1 MSGGPAVQIS
11 IESCAEKQVQEVG
24 LDGSETYVQP
34 LSMSQNLARL
44 AQRIDFG
51 QDSEEEPEN
60 GAVPRDSEWEQ
71 PQQEEEEG
79 LVKFQPSLWPWDSV
93 RNHLRGCLTEMCVL
107 YDVLNIVKDKRYM
120 HLDPVSQES
129 LTPKQ
134 SQQSLLLVSK
144 RKYLLGAA
152 QILLKG
158 AERLSKSVAENQE
171 NKRQRD
177 FNSELLRLRQHWKL
191 RKLGDKILGDLS
203 YRSAGSLFPHHG
215 TFEVIKNTDLD
226 LDKKI
231 PEDYCPL
238 DVHIPSD
245 LEGSAYLKVSI
256 QKQSSDI
263 GDLGTM
269 NLFKRPVP
277 KAKPGTP
284 HWQTKLEAA
293 QNVLLCKEIFA
304 QLSREAVQI
313 KSQIPHIVVKNQI
326 ISQPFPGLQL
336 CISFC
341 HSTNDKRSQKLSS
354 DKMSPEDHLY
364 VLEHNLHQLIREFH
378 KQTLSNIVM
387 PHPASAPF
395 GHKRMRLAGPQAFDK
410 NEINAM
416 QQSEGLLEKII
427 KQAKHV
433 FLRRRAARTIDN
445 LASRIEDPQI
455 QAHWSSINDVYES
468 SVKVLITSQGYEQI
482 CKSIQLQLNIGVD
495 QIRVVHRDGRV
506 ITLSHQEQELQDFLL
521 SQMSQHQV
529 LAVQQLA
536 KVMGWHVLSFSN
548 QVGLGPVESIGNA
561 SAITVASPNGDYAVS
576 VRNGP
581 ENGSKVMVQFPRSQC
596 KELPKSD
603 VLQDNKWH
611 YLRGPFKEI
620 QWNKMEGRN
629 FVYKMELLM
638 AALTPC

>member
-1 MSGGPAVQIS
+1 M
-11 IESCAEKQVQEVG
+11 
-24 LDGSETYVQP
+24 
-34 LSMSQNLARL
+34 
-44 AQRIDFG
+44 
-51 QDSEEEPEN
+51 
-60 GAVPRDSEWEQ
+60 
-71 PQQEEEEG
+71 
-79 LVKFQPSLWPWDSV
+79 
-93 RNHLRGCLTEMCVL
+93 
-107 YDVLNIVKDKRYM
+107 
-120 HLDPVSQES
+120 
-129 LTPKQ
+129 
-134 SQQSLLLVSK
+134 
-144 RKYLLGAA
+144 
-152 QILLKG
+152 
-158 AERLSKSVAENQE
+158 SKSVAENQE

-191 RKLGDKILGDLS
+191 RKVGDKILGDLS
-203 YRSAGSLFPHHG
+203 YRSAGSLFLHQG
-215 TFEVIKNTDLD
+215 TFEVIKNTDID

-238 DVHIPSD
+238 DVQIPSD
-245 LEGSAYLKVSI
+245 LEGSAYIKVSI
-256 QKQSSDI
+256 QKQAPDI
-263 GDLGTM
+263 GDLGTV
-269 NLFKRPVP
+269 NLFKRPMP
-277 KAKPGTP
+277 KSKPGSP
-284 HWQTKLEAA
+284 HWQTKLETA

-336 CISFC
+336 SISLC
-341 HSTNDKRSQKLSS
+341 HSSNDKKSQKSAAE
-354 DKMSPEDHLY
+354 KQNPEDHLY
-364 VLEHNLHQLIREFH
+364 VLEHNLHQLIRECH
-378 KQTLSNIVM
+378 KQTLSSTVM

-410 NEINAM
+410 NEISAL
-416 QQSEGLLEKII
+416 QSNEGLLEKII
-427 KQAKHV
+427 KQAKHI
-433 FLRRRAARTIDN
+433 FLRRRTARTIDS

-455 QAHWSSINDVYES
+455 QAHWSNINDVYES

-482 CKSIQLQLNIGVD
+482 CKSIQLQLNIGVE

-529 LAVQQLA
+529 HAVQQLA

-548 QVGLGPVESIGNA
+548 HVGLGPVESIGNA
-561 SAITVASPNGDYAVS
+561 SAITVASPNGDYAIS

-581 ENGSKVMVQFPRSQC
+581 ESGSKVMVQFPRSQC
-596 KELPKSD
+596 KDLPKGD
-603 VLQDNKWH
+603 VLQDNKWNH
-611 YLRGPFKEI
+611 LRGPFKEV

>member
-1 MSGGPAVQIS
+1 
-11 IESCAEKQVQEVG
+11 
-24 LDGSETYVQP
+24 
-34 LSMSQNLARL
+34 
-44 AQRIDFG
+44 
-51 QDSEEEPEN
+51 
-60 GAVPRDSEWEQ
+60 
-71 PQQEEEEG
+71 G

-93 RNHLRGCLTEMCVL
+93 RNNLRSALTEMCVL
-107 YDVLNIVKDKRYM
+107 YDVLSIVKDKKFM
-120 HLDPVSQES
+120 TLDPVVQDP
-129 LTPKQ
+129 LPPKQ
-134 SQQSLLLVSK
+134 NPQFLQLISKKKSLA
-144 RKYLLGAA
+144 GAA

-158 AERLSKSVAENQE
+158 AERLSKSVAESQE

-191 RKLGDKILGDLS
+191 RKVGDKILGDLS
-203 YRSAGSLFPHHG
+203 YRSAGSLFLHHG
-215 TFEVIKNTDLD
+215 TFEVIKNTDID

-238 DVHIPSD
+238 DVQIPSD
-245 LEGSAYLKVSI
+245 LEGSAYIKVSI
-256 QKQSSDI
+256 QKQALDI
-263 GDLGTM
+263 GDLGTV
-269 NLFKRPVP
+269 NLFKRPM
-277 KAKPGTP
+277 ARSKPGSP
-284 HWQTKLEAA
+284 HWQTKLETA

-336 CISFC
+336 SISLC
-341 HSTNDKRSQKLSS
+341 HSSNDKKSQKSAS
-354 DKMSPEDHLY
+354 EKQNPEDHLY
-364 VLEHNLHQLIREFH
+364 VLEHNLHQLIRECH
-378 KQTLSNIVM
+378 KQTVSSTVM

-410 NEINAM
+410 NDISSL
-416 QQSEGLLEKII
+416 QSNEGLLEKII
-427 KQAKHV
+427 KQAKHI
-433 FLRRRAARTIDN
+433 FLRRRTARTIDS

-455 QAHWSSINDVYES
+455 QAHWSNINDVYES

-482 CKSIQLQLNIGVD
+482 CKSIQLQLNIGVE

-529 LAVQQLA
+529 HAVQQLA

-548 QVGLGPVESIGNA
+548 HVGLGPVESIGNA
-561 SAITVASPNGDYAVS
+561 SAITVASPNGDYAIS

-581 ENGSKVMVQFPRSQC
+581 ESGSKVMVQFPRSQC
-596 KELPKSD
+596 KDLPKGD
-603 VLQDNKWH
+603 VLQDNKWNH
-611 YLRGPFKEI
+611 LRGPFKEV